1 MEVIK
6 LALVAVIGVI
16 LVVMVQ
22 QQKKEIGILLAVTVG
37 TVLLLMV
44 IPQLKEILN
53 VVSGMAETAGLSTA
67 QMQLI
72 LKLLA
77 AGYII
82 EFGSEICRD
91 AGQQALA
98 AKVQL
103 GGRLIMAGMALPVFQ
118 SLLQLISELL
128 T

>member
-1 MEVIK
+1 MDVIK
-6 LALVAVIGVI
+6 LAAVAVVGVI

-22 QQKKEIGILLAVTVG
+22 QQKKEMSILLAIVVG
-37 TVLLLMV
+37 VMLLLMV
-44 IPQLKEILN
+44 TPQLKDILS
-53 VVSGMAETAGLSTA
+53 VLSGMAEKAGLSAT

-77 AGYII
+77 AGYIV
-82 EFGSEICRD
+82 EFGSEICKD
-91 AGQQALA
+91 AGQQAIA

-103 GGRLIMAGMALPVFQ
+103 GGRLIMAGIALPVFQ
-118 SLLQLISELL
+118 SVLQLISELL